1 MPNIGDIYRYE
12 VNGVSKYWLCSDIL
26 KSDKGEYIYLGFTN
40 NIQDDYPPKI
50 GKITIAKHNFY
61 YSKKNCLEFSSLT
74 DPQFRSNHLYRMDE
88 FYQNIVD
95 QCKVYDQYI
104 KSREDDER
112 ISTGAIFRPT
122 SPDKDDSF
130 LIMRKI
136 EEYYLCYSIGPDKYA
151 QKIACVASKFHNMII
166 DELIKYDRHLEPME
180 YLSYRQKFITNIQ
193 FFAKDL

>member
-1 MPNIGDIYRYE
+1 MPNIGDIYRYDD
-12 VNGVSKYWLCSDIL
+12 NGVSRYWLCSDVL
-26 KSDKGEYIYLGFTN
+26 KSDGGEYIYLGFTN